1 MAKKT
6 QESAPTQVEK
16 NVGEILSKTDQ
27 FVDKYLKQTIIA
39 IAAIIVIVVGIFAFH
54 RYYLVPK
61 AQEAQTAIYP
71 AQNYF
76 ESQQWELALNGD
88 SIGNIGFLDVIDE
101 FGGTPSANLAK
112 AYAGICEYNLKDY
125 EAARKHLK
133 GYSGKDQ
140 LFTAQVIGAIGDCD
154 ANLGDLESAVSY
166 FNKAAAKANSSSLS
180 PVYLNKAGLVY
191 ERLGNYKKA
200 LEAYQTLKSNY
211 PQSPEAMGVDKYI
224 ERAKASLK

>member
-6 QESAPTQVEK
+6 QESAPAQVEK

-27 FVDKYLKQTIIA
+27 FVDKYLKQTIVA
-39 IAAIIVIVVGIFAFH
+39 IAAVIVIVVGIFAFH

-61 AQEAQTAIYP
+61 AQEANTAIFP
-71 AQNYF
+71 AQNYYA
-76 ESQQWELALNGD
+76 SQQWELALNGD

-101 FGGTPSANLAK
+101 FGGTPAGNLAK

-133 GYSGKDQ
+133 SYSGKDQ
-140 LFTAQVIGAIGDCD
+140 LFAAQVIGAIGDCD
-154 ANLGDLESAVSY
+154 ANLGDLASAASQ
-166 FNKAAAKANSSSLS
+166 FDKAASKANSSLLS
-180 PVYLNKAGLVY
+180 PVYLNKAALVY

-200 LEAYQTLKSNY
+200 LEAYQTIQSNY
-211 PQSPEAMGVDKYI
+211 PQSQEAASVDKNI
-224 ERAKASLK
+224 ERAKASL

>member
-27 FVDKYLKQTIIA
+27 FLDKYLKHTLIA
-39 IAAIIVIVVGIFAFH
+39 VGAIIVIVVGVFAFH
-54 RYYLVPK
+54 HWYLVPQADK
-61 AQEAQTAIYP
+61 AQEAIFP

-76 ESQQWELALNGD
+76 EGQQWELALNGD
-88 SIGNIGFLDVIDE
+88 SIGNIGFLDVISDYK
-101 FGGTPSANLAK
+101 GTPSANLAK

-133 GYSGKDQ
+133 AYNGKEQ
-140 LFTAQVIGAIGDCD
+140 LFAAQVIGAIGDCD
-154 ANLGDLESAVSY
+154 ANLGNLESAVSH
-166 FNKAAAKANSSSLS
+166 FNKAASKASSSLLS
-180 PVYLNKAGLVY
+180 PVYLNKAASVY

-200 LEAYQTLKSNY
+200 LETYQAIRSNY
-211 PQSPEAMGVDKYI
+211 PQSPEALSVEKNI
-224 ERAKASLK
+224 ERAKASL